1 MRFLPT
7 ISHLGVAMLLLSTAA
22 AANAGVLFSQDFES
36 GLGASESTS
45 GAFVINN
52 TGGGNNGTQMMGH
65 ATTYGNNEY
74 SYYQISGLTLT
85 GSNLRMQ
92 FDYAGSFESHFDRF
106 NVLIG
111 TTISPPG
118 GLATP
123 TLGSNMQFI
132 NLGDNHQ
139 PSLGQFAYD
148 TSTSSGGAFGLAEF
162 DLSAF
167 VGQTVDIR
175 FQFGSDASVVAGGFN
190 MDNLNITNNSTVP
203 EPGSLALAALGLTGL
218 CFGRRR
224 KA

>member
-7 ISHLGVAMLLLSTAA
+7 ISRLGATMLLLSTAM
-22 AANAGVLFSQDFES
+22 AANAGVLFSQNFES
-36 GLGASESTS
+36 GLNASESTS
-45 GAFVINN
+45 GAFAINN
-52 TGGGNNGTQMMGH
+52 TGFGNNGTKMMGH

-74 SYYQISGLTLT
+74 SYYQISGLALT

-92 FDYAGSFESHFDRF
+92 FNYAGSFESHFDRF

-111 TTISPPG
+111 TTISPPS

-148 TSTSSGGAFGLAEF
+148 TSAASGGASGLAEF

-167 VGQTVDIR
+167 AGQTVDIR
-175 FQFGSDASVVAGGFN
+175 FQFGSDSSVVASGFN
-190 MDNLNITNNSTVP
+190 MDNLGITNDSTVP
-203 EPGSLALAALGLTGL
+203 EPGSLALATLGLAGL

-224 KA
+224 KS